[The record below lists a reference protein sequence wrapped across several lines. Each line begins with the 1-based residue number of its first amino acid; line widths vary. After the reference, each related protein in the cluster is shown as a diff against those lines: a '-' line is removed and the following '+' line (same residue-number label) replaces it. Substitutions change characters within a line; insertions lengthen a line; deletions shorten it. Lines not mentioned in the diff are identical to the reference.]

1 MVGYLQ
7 LAEVREI
14 VEVTDF
20 FVAGH
25 QAAAGDV
32 GEGGGDVGKGG
43 EAVHPRGTHLDKRSS
58 FWRGKKCVSP
68 LPEALPLCSLSCQSV
83 QEKKGQETPPP
94 SPWTSPPSRPSCWQR
109 RANECVGE
117 LAGVLGAGD
126 FTHNNM
132 NRKSHNFG
140 LSNVEAKSGLN
151 LQPQQG

>member
-68 LPEALPLCSLSCQSV
+68 LPVALP
-83 QEKKGQETPPP
+83 
-94 SPWTSPPSRPSCWQR
+94 
-109 RANECVGE
+109 
-117 LAGVLGAGD
+117 
-126 FTHNNM
+126 
-132 NRKSHNFG
+132 
-140 LSNVEAKSGLN
+140 
-151 LQPQQG
+151 